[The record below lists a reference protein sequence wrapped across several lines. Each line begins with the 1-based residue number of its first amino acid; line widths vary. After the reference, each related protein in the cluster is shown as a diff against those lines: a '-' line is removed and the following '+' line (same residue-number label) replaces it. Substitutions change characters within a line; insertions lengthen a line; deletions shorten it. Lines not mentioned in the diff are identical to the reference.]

1 MCPSVVVKVTTVPS
15 WTGVPLDVPVL
26 VPAVGVLGVP
36 GELGVPGVVGVGVV
50 VVPFRTSTATIS
62 VEPFTGRTFVVESSV
77 IAVPDGAVNGTFVQA
92 PGAMMSAVRTMSAP
106 AKSAGRAARSRGGSM
121 RDAKDTTS
129 MNARR
134 SRLDDGGYILV
145 ALLISMAIA
154 AVWLTAALPSWRQQV
169 MREREAELIFRGE
182 QYARAIRLYQ
192 QQMGGRLPSTL
203 DDLVSQ
209 HTLRHKWKDP
219 ITDDEFLPKVGCLQ
233 VGAGGGI
240 PTRGGLTPGGGAA
253 RDGAIPS
260 GPGAAAR
267 QVGAPTLGSSAG
279 SVVQPQVQRGG
290 QIPGGFGQAGAGGIC
305 GVQSKS
311 KATSI
316 KMYNGQQEYDLWQF
330 DTTTAALLFQRS
342 LVRLGGGGS
351 AGMGTPGGVGG
362 RPGGPGTPPQMP
374 GRGLPGTSPGG
385 PGRGN
390 QPITPPPFPRGRGR
404 G

>member
-1 MCPSVVVKVTTVPS
+1 
-15 WTGVPLDVPVL
+15 
-26 VPAVGVLGVP
+26 
-36 GELGVPGVVGVGVV
+36 
-50 VVPFRTSTATIS
+50 
-62 VEPFTGRTFVVESSV
+62 
-77 IAVPDGAVNGTFVQA
+77 
-92 PGAMMSAVRTMSAP
+92 
-106 AKSAGRAARSRGGSM
+106 M
-121 RDAKDTTS
+121 REAKDTTS

-134 SRLDDGGYILV
+134 SGLDDGGYILV

-192 QQMGGRLPSTL
+192 QQMGGTLPSTL

-233 VGAGGGI
+233 LGPGRGGSPAG
-240 PTRGGLTPGGGAA
+240 GGLTPGGSAA
-253 RDGAIPS
+253 PRGGNPAGRSVAGGGQVAPPIRGGSP
-260 GPGAAAR
+260 PGM
-267 QVGAPTLGSSAG
+267 
-279 SVVQPQVQRGG
+279 VQPPTQRGG
-290 QIPGGFGQAGAGGIC
+290 QIPGGMGQAGAGGIC

-342 LVRLGGGGS
+342 LVRLGGAGS
-351 AGMGTPGGVGG
+351 VGQTGVPGAGVGG
-362 RPGGPGTPPQMP
+362 RPGGPGTIPQIP
-374 GRGLPGTSPGG
+374 GRAVPGTSPGG
-385 PGRGN
+385 QGRSN
-390 QPITPPPFPRGRGR
+390 QPITPPPFPGGRGK